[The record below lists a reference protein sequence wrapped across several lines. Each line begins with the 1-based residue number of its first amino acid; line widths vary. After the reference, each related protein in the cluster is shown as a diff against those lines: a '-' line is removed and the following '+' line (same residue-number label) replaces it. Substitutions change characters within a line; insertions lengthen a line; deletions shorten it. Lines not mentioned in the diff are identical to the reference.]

1 MTNYD
6 FSTLNDK
13 DLEDLMCE
21 LLSSE
26 LSLRLQ
32 KFKSGKDGGVDLR
45 YSTNSRNNS
54 IVVQVKH
61 YAGSGYKALLRELEK
76 ERVKIEKLETV
87 ERYIIATSVPLSP
100 QNKDVIKSLLAPY
113 VLSTSDIFGKEDI
126 NTLLTKF
133 PYIEK
138 NSYKLWLSSVNV
150 MQTVL
155 HNAVQGRSAF
165 EEKRIRK
172 NLSLYVITKDYNKA
186 LNILRVDK
194 MLLISGMPGIGK
206 TSLANLITYYVLSRG
221 FQLVYID
228 DIREAEDLFI
238 TDNSKQLFYFD
249 DFLGSNYL
257 DIVHGN
263 KSRSIVN
270 FVDRIKES
278 KNKFLIL
285 TTRSTILNQAKA
297 SDEKIGRSN
306 ISSNKCE
313 IVIENYSDL
322 DKAKILY
329 NHLYHSD
336 IEKSLVDVLFK
347 CKRYWKIIK
356 HKNYNPRLIEFFCKK
371 QNGNDQFTPETY
383 YEFVINTLD
392 HPALIWERAINT
404 QLNEE
409 EVLLLHTLFSFG
421 QSSVSQ
427 TQLESAYDRRIDY
440 EVKNN
445 GFKRG
450 FTIFDK
456 AFSNLLDGYIA
467 NYCCPVNLTAPHNN
481 PSEMYPKYISDGF
494 FI

>member
-336 IEKSLVDVLFK
+336 IEKSLVDVL
-347 CKRYWKIIK
+347 C
-356 HKNYNPRLIEFFCKK
+356 
-371 QNGNDQFTPETY
+371 
-383 YEFVINTLD
+383 
-392 HPALIWERAINT
+392 
-404 QLNEE
+404 
-409 EVLLLHTLFSFG
+409 
-421 QSSVSQ
+421 
-427 TQLESAYDRRIDY
+427 
-440 EVKNN
+440 
-445 GFKRG
+445 
-450 FTIFDK
+450 
-456 AFSNLLDGYIA
+456 
-467 NYCCPVNLTAPHNN
+467 
-481 PSEMYPKYISDGF
+481 
-494 FI
+494 